1 MTIELYA
8 SFVVACLVVL
18 AIPGPTVIL
27 VISYALSHGWRV
39 ALASVAGVGLG
50 DATGVTLSLIGLG
63 AVLSVSVTL
72 FTILKWVGALYLIW
86 LGIKLW
92 RAKPAPIE
100 TLGAEAQDAVR
111 TRRRSMFWRSWL
123 VTALNPKG
131 IAFYVA
137 FLPHFVAPAAPIA
150 PQLVLLGTTFV
161 ILGIVNAALYALFAS
176 SIRRHFKSSRAM
188 AWMNRVSGS
197 FLIGAGVMTA
207 AIRRAS

>member
-72 FTILKWVGALYLIW
+72 FTVLKWVGALYLIW

-92 RAKPAPIE
+92 RARPAPIDA
-100 TLGAEAQDAVR
+100 LGADVPGTARVR
-111 TRRRSMFWRSWL
+111 RKSMFWRSWL
-123 VTALNPKG
+123 VTTLNPKG

-161 ILGIVNAALYALFAS
+161 ILGIINAALYALFAS
-176 SIRRHFKSSRAM
+176 SIRRSFKSSRAM

-197 FLIGAGVMTA
+197 FLIGAGIMTA